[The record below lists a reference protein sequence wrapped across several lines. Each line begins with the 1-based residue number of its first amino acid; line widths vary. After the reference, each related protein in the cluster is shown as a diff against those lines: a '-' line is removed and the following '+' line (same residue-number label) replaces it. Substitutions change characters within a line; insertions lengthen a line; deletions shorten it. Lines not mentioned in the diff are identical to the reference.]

1 MDEIYNNVYTIKQLK
16 CIKDGE
22 ELKIK
27 DIKKAIA
34 VGGFD
39 EIYIFGI
46 SNKLYKELLS
56 YLNEEGLNY
65 KLYGRSRIVLF

>member
-22 ELKIK
+22 ELRIR
-27 DIKKAIA
+27 DIKKAIQA
-34 VGGFD
+34 NNFD

>member
-1 MDEIYNNVYTIKQLK
+1 MDEIYNNVYTIKQLR

-22 ELKIK
+22 ELKIR
-27 DIKKAIA
+27 DIKKAIKTA
-34 VGGFD
+34 DFD

>member
-27 DIKKAIA
+27 DIKKAIKTSE
-34 VGGFD
+34 FD